1 MPYKGFGWNYEIFF
15 FLKDHY
21 QSDSCKLVSGLY
33 TFLSVLSEEKAN
45 INKFFTYF
53 REWLLC
59 VTHTSKGYKSI
70 RVRKTEEKK
79 LCHFWEKE
87 MKHKQSS

>member
-45 INKFFTYF
+45 GRIWNVIEKCISLDADNRY
-53 REWLLC
+53 
-59 VTHTSKGYKSI
+59 TSKELI
-70 RVRKTEEKK
+70 EQLDILMR
-79 LCHFWEKE
+79 
-87 MKHKQSS
+87 

>member
-1 MPYKGFGWNYEIFF
+1 MKYFF

-21 QSDSCKLVSGLY
+21 QCDSCKLVSGLY

-53 REWLLC
+53 REWLLH

-70 RVRKTEEKK
+70 HVRKTEEKNFAISEKKKWNISKVVK
-79 LCHFWEKE
+79 LIFRVY
-87 MKHKQSS
+87 